1 MVGWNAG
8 SGVEH
13 LMCTPHQLRLK
24 AGISLSGRGER
35 WWAQAC
41 RLLSSAAS
49 ATMADAYW
57 RYGDARQQ
65 AVAAAMAPP
74 AATLKRPR
82 LDYHDIPSGSDMLG
96 YYVLEDERTVNHA
109 IRDTESLG
117 ASYDRYLRD
126 GISSYPAGQPVRPVG
141 GGIGSQPVDDR
152 RMMTIGA
159 LDGQGGRRPEPPLP
173 PDASNTLFV
182 EGLPADCTRREVS
195 HIFRPFVGF
204 EEVRLVNKESRQPR
218 GDPIILCFV
227 DFTTAAQAAIALE
240 ALQGYRFDENDR
252 KSANLRL
259 QFARFP
265 GPRSFGGPRGRQ
277 H

>member
-1 MVGWNAG
+1 
-8 SGVEH
+8 
-13 LMCTPHQLRLK
+13 
-24 AGISLSGRGER
+24 
-35 WWAQAC
+35 
-41 RLLSSAAS
+41 
-49 ATMADAYW
+49 MADAYW

-65 AVAAAMAPP
+65 AVAAAMPPP

-82 LDYHDIPSGSDMLG
+82 LDYHDMPSGSDMLG
-96 YYVLEDERTVNHA
+96 YYVLEDERTVNRA

-126 GISSYPAGQPVRPVG
+126 GISSYAAGQPVRPVG
-141 GGIGSQPVDDR
+141 GGISHQPVDDR

-204 EEVRLVNKESRQPR
+204 EEVRLVNKESRQ
-218 GDPIILCFV
+218 
-227 DFTTAAQAAIALE
+227 
-240 ALQGYRFDENDR
+240 LQ
-252 KSANLRL
+252 
-259 QFARFP
+259 
-265 GPRSFGGPRGRQ
+265 
-277 H
+277 

>member
-8 SGVEH
+8 FGVEH
-13 LMCTPHQLRLK
+13 LICTPHQLRGK
-24 AGISLSGRGER
+24 AGNRLS
-35 WWAQAC
+35 A
-41 RLLSSAAS
+41 AAS

-141 GGIGSQPVDDR
+141 GGINSQPVDDR